1 MPTDIECAKKAGI
14 AAVSASDAIMLGFL
28 DQASLSAVSL
38 AGQVTYVLNLFIM
51 VLVQGTT
58 VLAAQYWGKGDRNT
72 VEKILS
78 IALRYILIISLL
90 FFAGSLFFPIS
101 LMKILTNDSVLI
113 QKGTLYLQIAGF
125 SYVPTGISQI
135 YFCIMKNSGKTL
147 KSTVIGS
154 SAMILNIF
162 LNALLIFGLGNFP
175 KLGIQGAAIATALS
189 SWLQLLWVIAEASK
203 KDSIKIRPAYI
214 LKIEKPLLRD
224 FKHYTLPIIGNIF
237 FWGGGMTIFVIIIGH
252 MGNDAVAANS
262 IANIV
267 RNIITCV
274 TKGIGTA
281 GSILVGN
288 ELGRNQ
294 TEKAKL
300 YAKDS
305 ALLSAIL
312 GVISGLLLYSLRPL
326 LLNSIALTPT
336 AREYLS
342 GMLLICSFYV
352 VINAVNNTVIGG
364 IFCAGGKAIFACV
377 CDAVILWLI
386 LSPLASLAAFYWK
399 WPVLAVYFVLGEFDL
414 LPGEG
419 FFANSEVLHGVSC
432 PSGNVCHYHS
442 MVFHPEI
449 LSGSSGS
456 AYDIL
461 YLRPFMEQGSP
472 IRIFRP
478 QGHRKGQVIA
488 SLFAS
493 AFQSCSQAENG
504 YEFVVRNLLSEI
516 FLILREFS
524 ERESARKSNPQELRI
539 KQMLSWLDEH
549 YMENI
554 TISQL
559 AGAVGICV
567 RECQRTFANVLHTTP
582 IQYLN
587 RRRITIAAEFLVSTD
602 MPISKI
608 GLCCGFDNPSY
619 FAKQFKKITGMTPKV
634 YRQKNII

>member
-1 MPTDIECAKKAGI
+1 MEPIYSVPKDEKGKERLERGTLLFPCAVYDRDVQQYITGEIPPHWHYEMELFLLKEGKAHI
-14 AAVSASDAIMLGFL
+14 S
-28 DQASLSAVSL
+28 SAV
-38 AGQVTYVLNLFIM
+38 
-51 VLVQGTT
+51 
-58 VLAAQYWGKGDRNT
+58 
-72 VEKILS
+72 
-78 IALRYILIISLL
+78 
-90 FFAGSLFFPIS
+90 
-101 LMKILTNDSVLI
+101 
-113 QKGTLYLQIAGF
+113 
-125 SYVPTGISQI
+125 
-135 YFCIMKNSGKTL
+135 
-147 KSTVIGS
+147 
-154 SAMILNIF
+154 
-162 LNALLIFGLGNFP
+162 
-175 KLGIQGAAIATALS
+175 
-189 SWLQLLWVIAEASK
+189 
-203 KDSIKIRPAYI
+203 
-214 LKIEKPLLRD
+214 
-224 FKHYTLPIIGNIF
+224 
-237 FWGGGMTIFVIIIGH
+237 
-252 MGNDAVAANS
+252 
-262 IANIV
+262 
-267 RNIITCV
+267 
-274 TKGIGTA
+274 
-281 GSILVGN
+281 
-288 ELGRNQ
+288 
-294 TEKAKL
+294 
-300 YAKDS
+300 
-305 ALLSAIL
+305 
-312 GVISGLLLYSLRPL
+312 
-326 LLNSIALTPT
+326 
-336 AREYLS
+336 
-342 GMLLICSFYV
+342 
-352 VINAVNNTVIGG
+352 
-364 IFCAGGKAIFACV
+364 
-377 CDAVILWLI
+377 
-386 LSPLASLAAFYWK
+386 
-399 WPVLAVYFVLGEFDL
+399 GEFDL

-478 QGHRKGQVIA
+478 RDHRKGQVIA

-493 AFQSCSQAENG
+493 AFQACSQAENG

-524 ERESARKSNPQELRI
+524 EKDLARKSNQQELRI

-602 MPISKI
+602 MPISEI

-634 YRQKNII
+634 YRQKNTI